1 MKKLL
6 LLLVCIGC
14 GWVDSMAQ
22 VLSVSPV
29 FPKETDTVTIM
40 YNAKLG
46 NGALVGVSQVYAH
59 TGVITTASTGGSDWK
74 HVVGTWGTADNRT
87 KMTYMGNDLWKIRY
101 HVKDFYSQGG
111 AFGTSEVVLQMA
123 FVFRNADGS
132 KVGRSANGTDI
143 FTPIYSTGL
152 AAKFT
157 LPESRDN
164 IINASSTQK
173 IEVWS
178 SRVCDIALL
187 LNGDTLRKSSTQDSF
202 QASISNWK
210 VGKNVLAFAA
220 KYSTFTAFDTLFFT
234 VNPTVVQAA
243 LPSGMEQ
250 GVNYLD
256 DSTVLVALYA
266 PYKNYVYVIGDFN
279 NWGTDTAY
287 FMNFSSSNNIW
298 WKRIGGLKK
307 GVEYGFQYW
316 IDGKVRVADPFAT
329 LLLSEWDD
337 AYIPAANYP
346 KLKLYPK
353 NKTQGWVGVL
363 QTAAPAFAWSKM
375 NFQRPDKDRLVI
387 YECLT
392 RDFTKA
398 QTFKAI
404 QDTLPYLKRLGI
416 TALQLMPV
424 TEFEGNLSWGYNP
437 ASHMAIDKYYG
448 TRDALKSLVDACH
461 QNGIAVILDVVY
473 NHAFGSAPVTNMYWD
488 AASGKPAGNSPYLN
502 VDAKHPYNVG
512 YDFNHESAATKY
524 YTKRTL
530 TYLLNEFHVDGFRF
544 DLSKGM
550 TQTNSGTDA
559 GKMSAY
565 DQSRIDILSD
575 YNNTVQAVSPGAY
588 TILEHFAD
596 NSEEQVLQAKGMMLW
611 GNGNYNVNEA
621 VMGFSSNDFGWGID
635 AQKRGWSNRHLV
647 GYAVSHD
654 EERMAYKSK
663 MFGNVVAG
671 YSIKT
676 SPVYVPRVAMAY
688 GFVLATPGPKMIWQF
703 DELAYDYS
711 INTCEDGV
719 TVQEGC
725 RLSNK
730 PVRWDYWTADA
741 NRRKTYY
748 KIAAINHLKATQLGV
763 AKPTTYFFNSG
774 GFFKKL
780 NLNHVDLNTV
790 VIGNFDASSSSSS
803 VTFAHTGWW
812 YDYMSGDSL
821 QVTGASQAIALAAGD
836 WRVYLD
842 KRVSN
847 PYLSQWKALASVAS
861 ASPKGR
867 CVVMPNPAH
876 GGFEVALDGVQV
888 ACGTLRVMDMAG
900 RTVYEG
906 VWNAGDR
913 IVTSQ
918 WQAGNYWI
926 LLSTTSG
933 FYRSH
938 LVVE

>member
-1 MKKLL
+1 MKRIVPIFLLFLAVAVKLQ
-6 LLLVCIGC
+6 G
-14 GWVDSMAQ
+14 Q
-22 VLSVSPV
+22 VLTVSPV
-29 FPKETDTVTIM
+29 FPKETDTVTIV

-46 NGALVGVSQVYAH
+46 NGALVGASQVYAH
-59 TGVITTASTGGSDWK
+59 TGVITTASTSGSDWK

-87 KMTYMGNDLWKIRY
+87 KMTYLGNDLWKIRF

-111 AFGTSEVVLQMA
+111 AFGASEVVLQMA
-123 FVFRNADGS
+123 FVFRNTDGS
-132 KVGRSANGTDI
+132 KVGRSAAGTDI
-143 FTPIYSTGL
+143 FTPVYSTGL

-157 LPESRDN
+157 LPETRDN
-164 IINASSTQK
+164 IISGSSTQK

-220 KYSTFTAFDTLFFT
+220 KYTTYTAFDTLYFT
-234 VNPTVVQAA
+234 VNPTVVQAS
-243 LPSGMEQ
+243 LPANMKQ

-256 DSTVLVALYA
+256 DSTVLLALYA

-287 FMNFSSSNNIW
+287 FMNFSSSDNIW

-316 IDGKVRVADPFAT
+316 VDGKVRVADPFAE

-337 AYIPAANYP
+337 VYIPAANYP

-363 QTAAPAFAWSKM
+363 QTAQTPYGWSKV

-404 QDTLPYLKRLGI
+404 QDTLQYLKRLGI

-424 TEFEGNLSWGYNP
+424 CEFEGNLSWGYNT

-473 NHAFGSAPVTNMYWD
+473 NHAFGSAAVTNLYWD
-488 AASGKPAGNSPYLN
+488 AATGKPAGNSPYLN
-502 VDAKHPYNVG
+502 VDAKHPFNVG
-512 YDFNHESAATKY
+512 YDFNHESLATKY

-530 TYLLNEFHVDGFRF
+530 TYLLEEFHVDGFRF

-550 TQTNSGTDA
+550 TQTYSGTDA

-575 YNNTVQAVSPGAY
+575 YNNTIQAVSPGAY

-621 VMGFSSNDFGWGID
+621 VMGFSSNDFGWAID
-635 AQKRGWSNRHLV
+635 ASKRGWSNRHLV

-663 MFGNVVAG
+663 TFGNVVAG
-671 YSIKT
+671 YSVKT
-676 SPVYVPRVAMAY
+676 SPIYIPRVAMAY

-719 TVQEGC
+719 TVQDAC
-725 RLSNK
+725 RLANK

-741 NRRKTYY
+741 ARRKTYY
-748 KIAAINHLKATQLGV
+748 KIAAINYLKATQLGV
-763 AKPTTYFFNSG
+763 AKPTNYFFSSG
-774 GFFKKL
+774 GFFKKI
-780 NLNHVDLNTV
+780 NLNHSDLNTV
-790 VIGNFDASSSSSS
+790 LIGNFDVSSSSSS
-803 VTFAHTGWW
+803 VTFPHTGWW

-821 QVTGASQAIALAAGD
+821 QVTAASQVIGLSAGD
-836 WRVYLD
+836 WKVYLD
-842 KRVSN
+842 KKVVN
-847 PYLSQWKALASVAS
+847 PYISQWKPTALV
-861 ASPKGR
+861 KDVQVNQG
-867 CVVMPNPAH
+867 CMVMPNPTKL
-876 GGFEVALDGVQV
+876 GFELVVNDERVVDGELKV
-888 ACGTLRVMDMAG
+888 TDMAG
-900 RTVYEG
+900 RQVYAGRWLAGQRISTSDWRSGHYIVVMSSDQG
-906 VWNAGDR
+906 V
-913 IVTSQ
+913 
-918 WQAGNYWI
+918 
-926 LLSTTSG
+926 
-933 FYRSH
+933 YRSH